1 MTIERNEEEV
11 GLALKQSDRQIK
23 TADSI
28 NEVKYWQ
35 GFYAALEWL
44 TTKEKQ
50 DDKDE

>member
-1 MTIERNEEEV
+1 MNIEKNNEEVE
-11 GLALKQSDRQIK
+11 AAMKQADRGIK

-44 TTKEKQ
+44 TTKTE
-50 DDKDE
+50 DGFKDG